1 MKSYTLNSKK
11 MKTSFFLL
19 TCILLSLKLSG
30 QSDHKISIFAKMEGN
45 YILYDRAMGKAP
57 GFGTGVKIDVNLESG
72 LRLILDFNCDFFPT
86 NDKQVFIDGV
96 ELEKKKT
103 VPSIFVGMFYP
114 VFRNFYVSMEAG
126 PTFINSGVYPGIKPG
141 VSYYLDRKQRIAVE
155 MSLTHI
161 FKADHSDDGSFGYA
175 SLGLIFR
182 VF

>member
-1 MKSYTLNSKK
+1 
-11 MKTSFFLL
+11 MKTLFFLL
-19 TCILLSLKLSG
+19 TGILLSLKLSG
-30 QSDHKISIFAKMEGN
+30 QTDHKISVFAKMQGD

-57 GFGTGVKIDVNLESG
+57 GFGTGVEMDFNIKSG
-72 LRLILDFNCDFFPT
+72 LRLTLDFTCDFFPT
-86 NDKQVFIDGV
+86 NAQQVFIDGV

-103 VPSIFVGMFYP
+103 VPSLFAGMSYP

-126 PTFINSGVYPGIKPG
+126 PTFINSVVYPGIKPG
-141 VSYYLDRKQRIAVE
+141 VSFYPDKRQRIAAA

-161 FKADHSDDGSFGYA
+161 FEADHSDDGSFGYA